1 MSLVERIRRRGL
13 LNTARLV
20 AGQASTRF
28 QRAYHLWR
36 VRNAPRYANPTAEE
50 LQAIER
56 DLTALGVKVHDYAP
70 AVQAFAAFQA
80 AGYFPA
86 DYHGGREGP
95 VWDEKLVEH
104 WIAAECL
111 GLRVYSPA
119 DVYVDVAAG
128 NSPWVQALRQRHDI
142 AAFAIDRSEIGEAFR
157 MHACYRCEDA
167 TSTSFGDASV
177 TGASLHCAYEMF
189 GGDDDVRRLG
199 EAARILKPG
208 GKLVILPLYL
218 HTEYCAYATPEYY
231 GKGHADPA
239 ATEYVRTDCFG
250 IPASRKYYAGTLKS
264 RVLDTVEGLDMTYR
278 LLALRNASEL
288 GKNIYCHFI
297 LEFSK

>member
-13 LNTARLV
+13 LNAARLA
-20 AGQASTRF
+20 AGMVSMRF
-28 QRAYHLWR
+28 SRWYHLWR
-36 VRNAPRYANPTAEE
+36 VRNAPRYASPTAAE
-50 LQAIER
+50 LQAIEH
-56 DLTALGVKVHDYAP
+56 DLAALGVSVHDYAP
-70 AVQAFAAFQA
+70 SLLSFSAFQA

-111 GLRVYSPA
+111 GLRAYSPA
-119 DVYVDVAAG
+119 DIYVDVAAG
-128 NSPWVQALRQRHDI
+128 NSPWALALRQRHDI
-142 AAFAIDRSEIGEAFR
+142 AAFAIDRSDVGEAFR
-157 MHACYRCEDA
+157 THACYRCEDA
-167 TSTSFGDASV
+167 TATSFADASV

-189 GGDDDVRRLG
+189 SGDDDVRLLG

-231 GKGHADPA
+231 GRGHADSA

-250 IPASRKYYAGTLKS
+250 IPASRKYDAGTLKS
-264 RVLDTVEGLDMTYR
+264 RVLDKVEGLGMTYH

-297 LEFSK
+297 LEISK